1 MLLGEITSGHGLLSA
16 DYADYADIQE
26 TGLVGS
32 LEKMGTHET
41 QK

>member
-1 MLLGEITSGHGLLSA
+1 MLLGEITSGHGLLS
-16 DYADYADIQE
+16 ADYADIQE

-41 QK
+41 QE